1 VLESVQRI
9 GIDAPFDLRP
19 VHLFDR
25 VAWIGDASL
34 QATVIGQQQQALAV
48 MIQAAGRVEARC
60 LEMIGQDRTV
70 LLRGEPSQDAV
81 GLVEEQKSHAR
92 TIP

>member
-1 VLESVQRI
+1 MLESVQRI

-34 QATVIGQQQQALAV
+34 QATVIGQQQQALTV
-48 MIQAAGRVEARC
+48 VIQAPGGMETRRLQMV
-60 LEMIGQDRTV
+60 GQYRSI
-70 LLRGEPSQDAV
+70 LLR
-81 GLVEEQKSHAR
+81 
-92 TIP
+92 